1 MNIDTTNLYTDKEY
15 FIVVLDSRNSTKIY
29 NPGYNS
35 QVEIDLPEPIML
47 SRYAIKMSVSVLSFV
62 CPNSIY
68 IINETNNVL
77 LMTINGQNQTY
88 FIPYGNYDAT
98 TFLTYIQSI
107 LSSFTITF
115 NTINNK
121 FTLSNPTNFTINSGS
136 TIYEV
141 MGFNNKTTY
150 TSTLTNGQYVLTLPY
165 TCNFNGLQNINILLT
180 SINTKNVDSY
190 SKSNSN
196 IIQSVQIPLYCNQI
210 LFQKTLENSFNFS
223 QEMMDD
229 IRIELRDDLNNLIN
243 LNNQHFNI
251 TLLFT
256 TIKDIERFKN
266 HINFHDIINYGLN
279 Y

>member
-1 MNIDTTNLYTDKEY
+1 MDTNHLYTDKEY

-29 NPGYNS
+29 NPGFNS
-35 QVEIDLPEPIML
+35 QVEIDLPEPIIL
-47 SRYAIKMSVSVLSFV
+47 SKNCIKMSVSVLSFV

-68 IINETNNVL
+68 IINENNNVL
-77 LMTINGQNQTY
+77 MMTINGQNQTY
-88 FIPYGNYDAT
+88 YIPYGNYDAT
-98 TFLTYIQSI
+98 TFLSYLQSI

-115 NTINNK
+115 NSTNNK
-121 FTLSNPTNFTINSGS
+121 YTLSNTTSFMINAGS
-136 TIYEV
+136 TAYQI
-141 MGFNNKTTY
+141 MGFNNNINY
-150 TSTLTNGQYVLTLPY
+150 TSVLSNGQYVFTMPF

-180 SINTKNVDSY
+180 SINTKNVDSF
-190 SKSNSN
+190 SKSNSS

-210 LFQKTLENSFNFS
+210 LFQKTLENSFNFL

-229 IRIELRDDLNNLIN
+229 IKIELRDDLNNLIN

-256 TIKDIERFKN
+256 VIKDIERFKN
-266 HINFHDIINYGLN
+266 HLNFHDIVNYSLN

>member
-1 MNIDTTNLYTDKEY
+1 MDIDTTNLYTDKEY

-121 FTLSNPTNFTINSGS
+121 FTLSNSTNFTINSGS

-150 TSTLTNGQYVLTLPY
+150 TPTLTNGQYVLALPY

-190 SKSNSN
+190 SKSNSS

-210 LFQKTLENSFNFS
+210 LFQKTLENSFNFT

>member
-1 MNIDTTNLYTDKEY
+1 
-15 FIVVLDSRNSTKIY
+15 
-29 NPGYNS
+29 
-35 QVEIDLPEPIML
+35 
-47 SRYAIKMSVSVLSFV
+47 
-62 CPNSIY
+62 
-68 IINETNNVL
+68 
-77 LMTINGQNQTY
+77 MTINGQNQTY

-121 FTLSNPTNFTINSGS
+121 FTLSNSTNFTINTGS

-150 TSTLTNGQYVLTLPY
+150 TPTLTNGQYVLTLPY

-210 LFQKTLENSFNFS
+210 LFQKTLENSFNFT

-266 HINFHDIINYGLN
+266 HINFHDIVNYGLN